1 MLYCN
6 CIIFTYTPEGV
17 KTVGYYKK
25 AKCDICGEE
34 TGFKG
39 NKCFVLSDGHMC
51 QTCACRSSPSELK
64 YLAWRA
70 FARATVSE
78 IKLSIALRDEVGDEE
93 WEKRLKQEAYNRTA
107 QYSPI
112 GTTAKCPRC
121 GSASVSASTRGFG
134 IGKAVVGAYI
144 AGPIGLLAGNIG
156 AKKVRITCLN
166 CGHQWYAGKA

>member
-6 CIIFTYTPEGV
+6 WIIFTYTPEGV

-64 YLAWRA
+64 DLAWRA

-121 GSASVSASTRGFG
+121 GSASVSASTKGFG
-134 IGKAVVGAYI
+134 IGRQFWA
-144 AGPIGLLAGNIG
+144 PILPALLGWLQAILGL
-156 AKKVRITCLN
+156 KK
-166 CGHQWYAGKA
+166 YALPV